1 MDIQN
6 PGDLLKE
13 ATDLAKDIGPEQAY
27 QLVTVYMDKL
37 EFRITP
43 VYSLAASLCETLAKL
58 FAVLDKDRYEHY
70 ITKGYRYSKAVLRH
84 ISACQSRLHGP
95 ISVDKRCIQNQN
107 SLKALELNPGDGTI
121 FRSLGI
127 WHYTV
132 ANWSWMQRKVACAM
146 YANPPTSS
154 IPEALKYFLDAEVK
168 MGRTSAVNS
177 LDIARCYAKMNK
189 GAQAKKY
196 LDECLASVDEGREI
210 EQKGIDKILMALNC
224 HTTKMSLPKSKGE
237 QLFATTIMSLSC
249 QNKRRWVNYCLP
261 SYANLATSITG
272 ILLSCSDKLIRFM
285 QHLQLT
291 NQIKML
297 SAKDGKGC
305 WSCDSNPEPG
315 DLVLCS
321 RLDTDRWL
329 FSELGNLIVNRPS
342 SVTVIS
348 VDKRDVS
355 VVVRWVPFIPIK
367 RMTNEIRDYTAV
379 YGLQLGRRVV
389 VGSHSIDVYLNVDIC
404 YSVMDFPEL
413 PQQTY
418 FRSSHRPFVACGIDG
433 KFSNQYMDL
442 F

>member
-70 ITKGYRYSKAVLRH
+70 ITKGYRYSKA
-84 ISACQSRLHGP
+84 
-95 ISVDKRCIQNQN
+95 
-107 SLKALELNPGDGTI
+107 E
-121 FRSLGI
+121 
-127 WHYTV
+127 
-132 ANWSWMQRKVACAM
+132 
-146 YANPPTSS
+146 
-154 IPEALKYFLDAEVK
+154 